1 MTKNR
6 KTLMSCLLV
15 ALCVGSASAGEH
27 RISVE
32 EYRDKMKA
40 GWLGQMIGVGWGHPT
55 EFRYSSKIIPEDKVP
70 LWDPKM
76 VNQYRNDDLYVE
88 MTFIKTL
95 ETYGVDVSA
104 RQAGIDYANSQFH
117 VVHAN
122 HFGRDA
128 LRSGIAP
135 PDSGHPQFNRG
146 GVNGVHS
153 VHSDDIDYQIESDY
167 SGLIAPGMP
176 NVPIELGEKFG
187 VLMNYGDGVYAGQ
200 FMGAMIAEAFFET
213 DMEKVVVAGLKAIPA
228 GSQYHECISDVLNW
242 YKANPNP
249 NDWQKTWQILEDK
262 YGMNADNYHRVTCY
276 TPHGIDVK
284 INGAYAVM
292 GLLYGKGDIAETC
305 KISMRCGLDSDCNPS
320 SAVGILATSLG
331 TEGIKEYT
339 SALDMEERFNAS
351 EYTFD
356 KLMTVCEKLARE
368 FVVDQGGSIE
378 KDASGKEWFVIP
390 VKKPVPSKLVQS
402 YDPEPPTGNR
412 FTKEEMAQMASF
424 SLASAFEKKF
434 PGNPWGLTTGS
445 CGTKKNPG
453 FRDEYNGRENVIAS
467 IPLEGS
473 RNFNFG
479 VRRKL
484 QGPKKYKLVLEVGHE
499 KGHSWRL
506 IVDHVHA
513 GAHDRVL
520 MEDINDE
527 TATDGWKTFEI
538 DLPKQHHRM
547 QLQITSWYDE
557 EDKAPAYWSK
567 IDFVEVEE

>member
-1 MTKNR
+1 MTKKA

-15 ALCVGSASAGEH
+15 ALCVGSASAGER

-200 FMGAMIAEAFFET
+200 FMGAMIAEAYFET

-228 GSQYHECISDVLNW
+228 GSQYHVCISVVL
-242 YKANPNP
+242 K
-249 NDWQKTWQILEDK
+249 
-262 YGMNADNYHRVTCY
+262 
-276 TPHGIDVK
+276 
-284 INGAYAVM
+284 
-292 GLLYGKGDIAETC
+292 
-305 KISMRCGLDSDCNPS
+305 
-320 SAVGILATSLG
+320 
-331 TEGIKEYT
+331 
-339 SALDMEERFNAS
+339 
-351 EYTFD
+351 
-356 KLMTVCEKLARE
+356 
-368 FVVDQGGSIE
+368 
-378 KDASGKEWFVIP
+378 WF
-390 VKKPVPSKLVQS
+390 
-402 YDPEPPTGNR
+402 
-412 FTKEEMAQMASF
+412 
-424 SLASAFEKKF
+424 
-434 PGNPWGLTTGS
+434 
-445 CGTKKNPG
+445 
-453 FRDEYNGRENVIAS
+453 
-467 IPLEGS
+467 
-473 RNFNFG
+473 
-479 VRRKL
+479 
-484 QGPKKYKLVLEVGHE
+484 
-499 KGHSWRL
+499 
-506 IVDHVHA
+506 
-513 GAHDRVL
+513 
-520 MEDINDE
+520 
-527 TATDGWKTFEI
+527 
-538 DLPKQHHRM
+538 
-547 QLQITSWYDE
+547 
-557 EDKAPAYWSK
+557 
-567 IDFVEVEE
+567 